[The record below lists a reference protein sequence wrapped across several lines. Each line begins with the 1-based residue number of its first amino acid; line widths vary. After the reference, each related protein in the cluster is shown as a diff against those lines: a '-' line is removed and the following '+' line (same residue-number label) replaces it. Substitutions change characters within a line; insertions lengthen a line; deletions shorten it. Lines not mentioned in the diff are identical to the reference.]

1 MRLFLQNRWKQNGNR
16 LFYYGLRH
24 EPYTFQ
30 KSVRLRKRELP
41 LIEKAVRGA
50 AFTEKES
57 RAARRLIRVGALVLP
72 EAYKKTP
79 ASFEEAAFCK
89 TCCAN
94 DYMIPGLEL
103 NEDGMCPVCTH
114 YHTLAKHPNVIPVL
128 SSIPESKNADYDA
141 AVFYTGGK
149 DSSFLLYYL
158 SRVLKLRVLAL
169 TWELPY
175 LSENARRSIKRAKEC
190 LPEVTFLMK
199 KAPDSALAK
208 IYRKSYALQENT
220 CICPSVAYVLFFET
234 LATHRIPYLILG
246 NEPAQCGNLVLNR
259 MAPRFYFHPAAQTAA
274 RLFFNAG
281 RILTLKKPLKRG
293 QAEFYTTV
301 RGLAFGRPEILK
313 RLDYENVLVDN
324 TATALN
330 EAPEL
335 MEPFRVQIRQAGKN
349 GSLPALVHLDLNCL
363 AGGIYRWNHVKEV
376 LKNEIGWEEPLE
388 SAKGLHTSCQ
398 IECCK
403 EYSQFSRF
411 RRMESDMI
419 PFSALEL
426 PLAVCGGS
434 IGREAAI
441 RELCAHTGFLN
452 EEPPEGEI
460 MRAAFTEK

>member
-1 MRLFLQNRWKQNGNR
+1 MRLLLQNRWKQNGNR

-30 KSVRLRKRELP
+30 TSVRLSKKELP
-41 LIEKAVRGA
+41 LIQKAVCGA
-50 AFTEKES
+50 SFTEKES
-57 RAARRLIRVGALVLP
+57 RAARRLIRLGALVLP
-72 EAYKKTP
+72 EAYKKAP

-103 NEDGMCPVCTH
+103 NEDGVCPVCTH
-114 YHTLAKHPNVIPVL
+114 YHTLIKHPNVIPVL
-128 SSIPESKNADYDA
+128 SSIPKSKNADYDA

-158 SRVLKLRVLAL
+158 SRIRKLRVLAL
-169 TWELPY
+169 TWDLPY
-175 LSENARRSIKRAKEC
+175 LSENARRSIKRAEEC
-190 LPEVTFLMK
+190 LPGVTFLMK
-199 KAPDSALAK
+199 KAPDSALTK

-234 LATHRIPYLILG
+234 LVNHRVPYLILG

-281 RILTLKKPLKRG
+281 RVLALKKPLNRG
-293 QAEFYTTV
+293 QFEVYMTV

-313 RLDYENVLVDN
+313 RLGYKNALVDN
-324 TATALN
+324 TAAALN

-335 MEPFRVQIRQAGKN
+335 MEPFRAQIRRAGKS
-349 GSLPALVHLDLNCL
+349 GSLPALVHLDLNRL
-363 AGGIYRWNHVKEV
+363 AGGIYRWDNVKEI
-376 LKNEIGWEEPLE
+376 LKKEIGWEEPLE

-398 IECCK
+398 IERCK
-403 EYSQFSRF
+403 EYSQLSRF

-452 EEPPEGEI
+452 EEPLESEI